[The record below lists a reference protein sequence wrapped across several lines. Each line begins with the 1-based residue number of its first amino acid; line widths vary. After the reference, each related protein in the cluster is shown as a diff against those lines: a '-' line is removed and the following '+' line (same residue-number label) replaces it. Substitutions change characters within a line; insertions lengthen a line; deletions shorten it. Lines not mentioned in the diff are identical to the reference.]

1 MNAAR
6 LQANESGYSLLFI
19 GQVTGGVENM
29 ITVELITG
37 MVITV
42 GSIVT
47 LLMVLL
53 IVQIYRSDNKGPR
66 ENGSH

>member
-1 MNAAR
+1 
-6 LQANESGYSLLFI
+6 
-19 GQVTGGVENM
+19 M

-42 GSIVT
+42 GSVVT
-47 LLMVLL
+47 LLMAIL
-53 IVQIYRSDNKGPR
+53 IVQIYRSDKGPR

>member
-1 MNAAR
+1 
-6 LQANESGYSLLFI
+6 
-19 GQVTGGVENM
+19 M

>member
-1 MNAAR
+1 MTTTAHGRRDWLTACVPFG
-6 LQANESGYSLLFI
+6 E
-19 GQVTGGVENM
+19 VTGGVEYM

-42 GSIVT
+42 GSVVT
-47 LLMVLL
+47 LLMAIL
-53 IVQIYRSDNKGPR
+53 IVQIYRSDKGPR